1 MCKPAY
7 QYDNTPMAEAIAE
20 AIHNE
25 LHRKILHAVLID
37 GWSYERAAEA
47 MDRTP
52 RQVGYII
59 AKEAPRLQ
67 EWICQ
72 KTS

>member
-1 MCKPAY
+1 MCKPAFP
-7 QYDNTPMAEAIAE
+7 YDNSRMAEAIAE

-25 LHRKILHAVLID
+25 LHRQILYAVLID
-37 GWSYERAAEA
+37 GWSYERTAEA